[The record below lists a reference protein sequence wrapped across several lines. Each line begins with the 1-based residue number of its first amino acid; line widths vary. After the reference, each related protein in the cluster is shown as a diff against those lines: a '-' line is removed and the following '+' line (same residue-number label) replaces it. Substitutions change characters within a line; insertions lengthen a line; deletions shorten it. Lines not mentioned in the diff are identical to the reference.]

1 MIHRRLL
8 LQGTA
13 ASALALGIA
22 PSHAQAYPARSIRM
36 VVGFAPGGA
45 NDLLARVYAARIQT
59 VLGQPVVV
67 ENRPGANAIIATELV
82 AKAAPDGYT
91 LLVASN
97 GALTVNPAIY
107 SKLSY
112 EPSTEFEVLGVLA
125 FYPSVLIVG
134 ESSGLK
140 DLASMRA
147 LSAQR
152 ELNHGVG
159 SSLFHLSGEYF
170 ARQAKLRTV
179 HINYKGNGPTVT
191 AVVSGEIDFALVDIA
206 SALPLLKG
214 GRVRA
219 IGVTSPRRSSSL
231 PDIPTLQEMGL
242 PGFEILSWTSVAAPA
257 GLPAPVSSKVR
268 SALEAAATDQEV
280 LAQLQKMGMEH
291 GGPADSAFTKRI
303 ASERARWTEIARTA
317 GISAD

>member
-1 MIHRRLL
+1 M
-8 LQGTA
+8 
-13 ASALALGIA
+13 
-22 PSHAQAYPARSIRM
+22 
-36 VVGFAPGGA
+36 GFAPGGA